1 MEHFPLRIGW
11 LFHKDT
17 DGDTP
22 FQEAS
27 TKYEKEKIQTIL
39 DEALNNHQS
48 SQHEENFMLKSY
60 VIAASDESVDVECDF
75 LLLRRD
81 PSDSLATAEAATAII
96 ITIIITIVASMQ
108 EQQIQEVVEATEK
121 TTTTYL
127 ISGAVLRQGKKR
139 KRNTATTFFDTM

>member
-1 MEHFPLRIGW
+1 MRSGPCVFTLTMEHFPLRIGW

-81 PSDSLATAEAATAII
+81 PSIALQPQKPQLPSSSPSSSPSLH
-96 ITIIITIVASMQ
+96 Q
-108 EQQIQEVVEATEK
+108 CRNNK
-121 TTTTYL
+121 Y
-127 ISGAVLRQGKKR
+127 KK
-139 KRNTATTFFDTM
+139 

>member
-39 DEALNNHQS
+39 DEALNNI
-48 SQHEENFMLKSY
+48 K
-60 VIAASDESVDVECDF
+60 AARFSPP
-75 LLLRRD
+75 
-81 PSDSLATAEAATAII
+81 PSRSIDSLATAEAATAII